1 VDNEFDISQ
10 VSPHSCMT
18 DMVQIGPYAHCNT
31 ANHDM
36 FIGPLKQIVKT
47 KHGFTI
53 KDIIVR

>member
-1 VDNEFDISQ
+1 
-10 VSPHSCMT
+10 MT